1 MDLVSRLDG
10 YLNHQIM
17 HSNPIPVLPPPKT
30 IKDKKDTK
38 LLDMALKA
46 LLKERMYGNLKN
58 FHTQNI
64 ENKNHLRIRSNSL
77 NQKTK

>member
-1 MDLVSRLDG
+1 
-10 YLNHQIM
+10 M

-58 FHTQNI
+58 FHT
-64 ENKNHLRIRSNSL
+64 
-77 NQKTK
+77 